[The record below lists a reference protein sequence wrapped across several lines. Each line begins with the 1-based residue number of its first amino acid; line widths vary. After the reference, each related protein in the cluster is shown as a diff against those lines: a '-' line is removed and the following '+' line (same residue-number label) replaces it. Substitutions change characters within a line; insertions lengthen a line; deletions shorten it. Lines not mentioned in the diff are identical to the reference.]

1 MKFKSNFYDI
11 HYDKYRI
18 TSNNALKI
26 KIFNMFKGFKKKIVK
41 VNKGR
46 IFCRVAGKGPALLL
60 LHGYPQT
67 HFMWHKIANNLAKSF
82 SVIVAD
88 LRGYGSSF
96 VLESDS
102 KHLNYSKREMAND
115 MVQLMNKLG
124 YSKFSIAGHD
134 RGGRVA
140 HRLARDHR
148 KKVIAMSVLDICPTL
163 DMYEKTEMNFA
174 KAYFHWFFLIQPKW
188 LPERMIESNPKKW
201 MKNCLDK
208 WSGNS
213 KFGKA
218 EEIYLKA
225 FKQSKRIHATCED
238 YRASA
243 TIDLEHDKKD
253 RKKLLNIPIQ
263 VLWGKQGVIGKQ
275 FNSIKIWK
283 KYTKNKVYGAGIKS
297 GHFIPEQN
305 PKETIKHLKK
315 FFLKYV

>member
-1 MKFKSNFYDI
+1 
-11 HYDKYRI
+11 
-18 TSNNALKI
+18 
-26 KIFNMFKGFKKKIVK
+26 MFKGFKKKFIKVK
-41 VNKGR
+41 KGK
-46 IFCRVAGKGPALLL
+46 IFCRVGGKGPALLL

-67 HFMWHKIANNLAKSF
+67 HIMWHKIANNLAKHF
-82 SVIVAD
+82 TIIAAD

-96 VLESDS
+96 VLKSDN
-102 KHLNYSKREMAND
+102 KHLNYSKREMSKD
-115 MVQLMNKLG
+115 MVQLMDKLG
-124 YSKFSIAGHD
+124 FKNFFIVGHD

-140 HRLARDHR
+140 HRLARDFK

-163 DMYEKTEMNFA
+163 DMYELTEKNFA

-188 LPERMIESNPKKW
+188 LPERMIESDPKKW
-201 MKNCLDK
+201 MKSCLDK

-218 EEIYLKA
+218 EEFYFKA

-253 RKKLLNIPIQ
+253 RNRLLNIPIQ
-263 VLWGKQGVIGKQ
+263 ILWGKKGVIGKQ
-275 FNSIKIWK
+275 FKPIKIWQKYSNK
-283 KYTKNKVYGAGIKS
+283 KVLGIEINS

-305 PKETIKHLKK
+305 PKETIKQLKK